1 LLKFIKSVK
10 EAKAIFKINK
20 SKTRIEPDRLRE
32 LLEYFIL
39 ENMPEFIQFILL
51 HKEEVNDYKTI
62 ELKEFL
68 TKEMLYKLYNY
79 QIVRFFNLI

>member
-1 LLKFIKSVK
+1 MLKIIKSVE
-10 EAKAIFKINK
+10 EAKTVFKIDK
-20 SKTRIEPDRLRE
+20 SKTRIKPDRLSQ
-32 LLEYFIL
+32 LLKDSIL
-39 ENMPEFIQFILL
+39 ENMPEFIEFILL

-79 QIVRFFNLI
+79 QIVRYL